1 MKIVFKNMFITQISI
16 PNSKRLA
23 I

>member
-1 MKIVFKNMFITQISI
+1 MFITQISI